1 MDTKDIVSLVV
12 DVTVVWALGSMTHKP
27 KTILIVDDDEG
38 MRDTLAAILKREYRI
53 CSVSTGE
60 AALPLLNR
68 EDVDLM
74 LLDVRLPGISG
85 FEVLRI
91 VKENYSLVEVLMI
104 SAITDI
110 ETAVQA
116 MKHGAYHYINKDFD
130 YDQLRSLVRNASER
144 QDLNRQVL
152 TLSAQVADQTD
163 REFVVGPSKMTREI
177 VDLVQ
182 KIAKL
187 SATVLI
193 LGESGTGKE
202 LLARFIHR
210 QAADPE
216 APFIPVNLA
225 AVPRDLV
232 ESTLFGHERGAFT
245 GAHRQQLGKF
255 ELASNG
261 TLFLDEIGDLQL
273 DLQAKLLRAI
283 QEGEIERV
291 GGAKPIKT
299 EFRLITATN
308 VDLEKAVKEGRFR
321 EDLFYR
327 INVIPIKLPPLRERA
342 ADVPQLAEFFLR
354 RYNTRFRKRIQG
366 ITEPTM
372 ELLTKY
378 WWPGNIRELENLIER
393 LVAVSDKEY
402 ISEEDLPLEFHFAQL
417 EPQGTRT
424 ASLFESA
431 TNTFERNFIMR
442 ALEKNGGSVVNTAEY
457 LGIPLSTLKYKM
469 DKLDVRQFAKR
480 MRGA

>member
-1 MDTKDIVSLVV
+1 VS
-12 DVTVVWALGSMTHKP
+12 
-27 KTILIVDDDEG
+27 
-38 MRDTLAAILKREYRI
+38 RD
-53 CSVSTGE
+53 
-60 AALPLLNR
+60 
-68 EDVDLM
+68 DVDLV

-91 VKENYSLVEVLMI
+91 LKENYSLVEVIII
-104 SAITDI
+104 SAITDV

-116 MKHGAYHYINKDFD
+116 MKHGAYHYITKEFD

-144 QDLNRQVL
+144 QDLNRQVMM
-152 TLSAQVADQTD
+152 LSAQVADQTE
-163 REFVVGPSKMTREI
+163 REFIVGPSKVTRDI
-177 VDLVQ
+177 VDLVH

-202 LLARFIHR
+202 LLARLIHR
-210 QAADPE
+210 ESSDAE
-216 APFIPVNLA
+216 SPFIAVNLA
-225 AVPRDLV
+225 AIPRELA

-255 ELASNG
+255 ELASGG
-261 TLFLDEIGDLQL
+261 TLFLDEVGDLRL

-291 GGAKPIKT
+291 GGTKPIKT
-299 EFRLITATN
+299 EFRLIAATN

-327 INVIPIKLPPLRERA
+327 INVIPIKLPPLRDRA
-342 ADVPQLAEFFLR
+342 DDIPQLADFFLR
-354 RYNTRFRKRIQG
+354 RYNARFRKRIQG
-366 ITEPTM
+366 ITEQTM
-372 ELLTKY
+372 TLLQKY

-393 LVAVSDKEY
+393 LVAVSDKDY

-417 EPQGTRT
+417 EPQGSRT
-424 ASLFESA
+424 ESLFEDA
-431 TNTFERNFIMR
+431 TNTFERNFILR
-442 ALEKNGGSVVNTAEY
+442 ALEKNGWNVTGTAEY

-469 DKLDVRQFAKR
+469 DKLEVRQLAR
-480 MRGA
+480 RLRGA

>member
-1 MDTKDIVSLVV
+1 MSQ
-12 DVTVVWALGSMTHKP
+12 KP

-38 MRDTLAAILKREYRI
+38 MRDTLTAILKREYRVLRAT
-53 CSVSTGE
+53 SGE
-60 AALPLLNR
+60 AALPILNR
-68 EDVDLM
+68 DNVDLM

-91 VKENYSLVEVLMI
+91 VKENYALIEVLMI
-104 SAITDI
+104 SAINDI

-116 MKHGAYHYINKDFD
+116 MKHGAYHYITKDFD

-144 QDLNRQVL
+144 QDLNRQVM
-152 TLSAQVADQTD
+152 TLSAQVADQTE
-163 REFVVGPSKMTREI
+163 REFIVGSSKITRDI
-177 VDLVQ
+177 IDLVQ

-202 LLARFIHR
+202 LLARLIHR
-210 QAADPE
+210 EAGDQD
-216 APFIPVNLA
+216 APFIAVNLA
-225 AVPRDLV
+225 AIPRELV

-245 GAHRQQLGKF
+245 GAYRQQLGKF

-261 TLFLDEIGDLQL
+261 TLFLDEIADLRL

-291 GGAKPIKT
+291 GGNKPIKT
-299 EFRLITATN
+299 EFRLIAATN
-308 VDLEKAVKEGRFR
+308 VDLEKAVKDGRFR

-342 ADVPQLAEFFLR
+342 EDITQLAEFFLR
-354 RYNTRFRKRIQG
+354 RYNARFRKNILG
-366 ITEPTM
+366 VTDSTLAM
-372 ELLTKY
+372 LKKY

-393 LVAVSDKEY
+393 LVAVGDKDY
-402 ISEEDLPLEFHFAQL
+402 ISDEDLPLEFHFAQL
-417 EPQGTRT
+417 EPQGKHGDN
-424 ASLFESA
+424 LFEEA
-431 TNTFERNFIMR
+431 TNTFERNFIVR
-442 ALEKNGGSVVNTAEY
+442 ALEKCGWNVTGTAEY
-457 LGIPLSTLKYKM
+457 LGVPLSTLKYKM
-469 DKLDVRQFAKR
+469 DKLEVRQLAKR
-480 MRGA
+480 LRGAF

>member
-1 MDTKDIVSLVV
+1 MAFVSF
-12 DVTVVWALGSMTHKP
+12 TRSMTHKP
-27 KTILIVDDDEG
+27 KTILIVDDDVG
-38 MRDTLAAILKREYRI
+38 MRDTLTAILKREYRI
-53 CSVSTGE
+53 LSVGTGE

-152 TLSAQVADQTD
+152 TLSAQVADQTE
-163 REFVVGPSKMTREI
+163 REFVVGPSKIARDI
-177 VDLVQ
+177 VDLVH

-202 LLARFIHR
+202 LLARYIHR
-210 QAADPE
+210 QAGDPE
-216 APFIPVNLA
+216 APFIAVNLA
-225 AVPRDLV
+225 AVPRELV

-261 TLFLDEIGDLQL
+261 TLFLDEIGDLRL

-291 GGAKPIKT
+291 GGTKPIKT

-327 INVIPIKLPPLRERA
+327 INVIPIKLPPLRERK
-342 ADVPQLAEFFLR
+342 ADVPQLAEFFLH

-366 ITEPTM
+366 ITEPTL

-417 EPQGTRT
+417 EPQGTRSE
-424 ASLFESA
+424 SLFENA

-442 ALEKNGGSVVNTAEY
+442 ALEKNGGNVANTAEY

>member
-1 MDTKDIVSLVV
+1 MSQ
-12 DVTVVWALGSMTHKP
+12 KP

-38 MRDTLAAILKREYRI
+38 MRDTLTAILKREYRVLRAT
-53 CSVSTGE
+53 SGE
-60 AALPLLNR
+60 AALPILNR
-68 EDVDLM
+68 DNVDLM

-91 VKENYSLVEVLMI
+91 VKENYALIEVLMI
-104 SAITDI
+104 SAINDI

-116 MKHGAYHYINKDFD
+116 MKHGAYHYITKDFD

-144 QDLNRQVL
+144 QDLNRQVM
-152 TLSAQVADQTD
+152 TLSAQVADQTE
-163 REFVVGPSKMTREI
+163 REFIVGSSKITRDI
-177 VDLVQ
+177 IDLVQ

-202 LLARFIHR
+202 LLARLIHR
-210 QAADPE
+210 EAGDQD
-216 APFIPVNLA
+216 APFIAVNLA
-225 AVPRDLV
+225 AIPRELV

-245 GAHRQQLGKF
+245 GAYRQQLGKF

-261 TLFLDEIGDLQL
+261 TLFLDEIADLRL

-291 GGAKPIKT
+291 GGNKPIKT
-299 EFRLITATN
+299 EFRLIAATN
-308 VDLEKAVKEGRFR
+308 VDLEKAVKDGRFR

-342 ADVPQLAEFFLR
+342 EDITQLAEFFLR
-354 RYNTRFRKRIQG
+354 RYNARFRKNILG
-366 ITEPTM
+366 VTDSTLAM
-372 ELLTKY
+372 LKKY

-393 LVAVSDKEY
+393 LVAVGDKDY
-402 ISEEDLPLEFHFAQL
+402 ISDEDLPLEFHFAQL
-417 EPQGTRT
+417 EPQGKHGDN
-424 ASLFESA
+424 LFEEA
-431 TNTFERNFIMR
+431 TNTFERNFILR
-442 ALEKNGGSVVNTAEY
+442 ALEKCGWNVTGTAEY
-457 LGIPLSTLKYKM
+457 LGVPLSTLKYKM
-469 DKLDVRQFAKR
+469 DKLEVRQLAKR
-480 MRGA
+480 LRGAS